1 VVKNLQI
8 SSRFTLAI
16 HILVAANIFQD
27 EYKITSELMASSSNA
42 NSVTIRKIM
51 KQLKEAGII
60 KVKRGPGG
68 IELSRPMSQITLL
81 DIFNAVE
88 SLEEGKLFH
97 FHENPNQMCPVGRNI
112 HAGLDKILDS
122 IQNAMED
129 EMRKYTLQ
137 DAISNT
143 RLSIE
148 KE

>member
-1 VVKNLQI
+1 MQI

-68 IELSRPMSQITLL
+68 IEL